1 MSLLVKSAFAIAVS
15 PAPITIAEVRV
26 ICLRLSALG
35 HSEAL
40 LLLDH
45 SSIFVEV
52 CASCA
57 WNVGHKGTHGE
68 EEERMCGE
76 VIV

>member
-1 MSLLVKSAFAIAVS
+1 MSLLVKSAFAVAVS

-26 ICLRLSALG
+26 NCLGLSALG

-40 LLLDH
+40 LLLDR
-45 SSIFVEV
+45 SSIFVKV

-57 WNVGHKGTHGE
+57 
-68 EEERMCGE
+68 
-76 VIV
+76 